1 MLYLKW
7 SCSLDYVLLL
17 ARFLCCTVSCT
28 RERSP
33 CQEFRLCWQRKW
45 EEVRGHTTYKQQS
58 SQVFDQNL
66 PIAHKGKHAEWSRS
80 HGAQGGWSCRELL
93 TKSWLAVATSR
104 TNKPWSWLVQ
114 QQGHHWM
121 WNSWYSVTS
130 MQLWVELTL
139 SAGTACIAHLCE
151 CCQWCV

>member
-1 MLYLKW
+1 MKLFTGLCATG
-7 SCSLDYVLLL
+7 SEVLVLHGFVYTWTLTLPRVQALL
-17 ARFLCCTVSCT
+17 AA
-28 RERSP
+28 EA
-33 CQEFRLCWQRKW
+33 
-45 EEVRGHTTYKQQS
+45 RGHTTYKQQS

-80 HGAQGGWSCRELL
+80 HGAQGGGSRRELL
-93 TKSWLAVATSR
+93 TKSWMAVATSR

-130 MQLWVELTL
+130 MQLWVALTP

-151 CCQWCV
+151 CCQWCVEFFVFCWK